1 MAISFMADN
10 NESITCSQDAALYN
24 LLTGGKD
31 CIIGGIGDELEFNS
45 NASSLICTLSS
56 GEAVICGRH
65 VTVTGSST
73 SITLSANS
81 SGYIVL
87 RYDLTQTG
95 ANIVRLLAVNTTLSE
110 DLNNDAGAR
119 HDLVIGEYITNNSG
133 VTEFTDTRD
142 VLTSIPASA
151 LNGVVLALT
160 GDVTGSASFA
170 NGGNITLNAAVQ
182 KLATAR
188 TIALTGAVAGSVS
201 FDGSQNVNIATSIS
215 TAPVIYS
222 GTSEPTSALGKNGD
236 IYILYSE

>member
-10 NESITCSQDAALYN
+10 NETITCSQDAALYN

-45 NASSLICTLSS
+45 NASSLRCTLSS

-65 VTVTGSST
+65 VTVTGNT
-73 SITLSANS
+73 TAITLTGNS

-87 RYDLTQTG
+87 RYDLTQSG
-95 ANIVRLLAVNTTLSE
+95 SNVVRLLAVDTILTE

-119 HDLVIGEYITNNSG
+119 HDLVIGEFVTNASG
-133 VTEFTDTRD
+133 VTSFTDRRE

-151 LNGVVLALT
+151 LNGVVLTLT
-160 GDVTGSASFA
+160 GGATGSASFA
-170 NGGNITLNAAVQ
+170 NGGNVSLAVAVQ

-188 TIALTGAVAGSVS
+188 TIALSGAVSGSAT
-201 FDGSQNVNIATSIS
+201 FDGSGNINIATSIS
-215 TAPVIYS
+215 AAPVIYS
-222 GTSEPTSALGKNGD
+222 GTTEPTSSLGKDGD